1 MATRRKFLQFIPVAG
16 VAVVAACSKK
26 EEAPAAAPA
35 EAAPAPAAEAA
46 PAAAPE
52 AAAPAAPAEA
62 LTETDAQAVS
72 LGFVLEAAKADK
84 TKFPT
89 YAEGQKCS
97 GCALYAGAADAATA
111 PCGLF
116 GGKLVPAGGWCSAF
130 AAKPAA

>member
-26 EEAPAAAPA
+26 EEAPAAP
-35 EAAPAPAAEAA
+35 AEAA

-52 AAAPAAPAEA
+52 AAAPAAPAAPAEA

-116 GGKLVPAGGWCSAF
+116 GGKLVPGAGWCSAF